1 MSRTTT
7 LTNTANAAANISN
20 RKAATWF
27 RLLTTELFYF
37 QVKRA
42 HGFPALRRN
51 RSANFPASP
60 HALAAAIPVPVF
72 SGPSAA
78 ADVTV
83 AEIAV
88 AVAAVRIAVATVVL
102 AETAD
107 RIAVEAEAIA
117 AEVVIADA
125 EDLNG
130 GPVAG
135 AADRGAAAVEGPV
148 TAIPADTGIRG
159 VRN

>member
-1 MSRTTT
+1 VKHAR
-7 LTNTANAAANISN
+7 A
-20 RKAATWF
+20 
-27 RLLTTELFYF
+27 F
-37 QVKRA
+37 QA
-42 HGFPALRRN
+42 PHRN

-60 HALAAAIPVPVF
+60 RALAAAIPVPVF
-72 SGPSAA
+72 SGRSAA
-78 ADVTV
+78 ADATETV
-83 AEIAV
+83 AVIVV
-88 AVAAVRIAVATVVL
+88 AVAAVPIAVATAL
-102 AETAD
+102 PAETVG

-130 GPVAG
+130 GPEAG
-135 AADRGAAAVEGPV
+135 AADRGAAAAEGPV